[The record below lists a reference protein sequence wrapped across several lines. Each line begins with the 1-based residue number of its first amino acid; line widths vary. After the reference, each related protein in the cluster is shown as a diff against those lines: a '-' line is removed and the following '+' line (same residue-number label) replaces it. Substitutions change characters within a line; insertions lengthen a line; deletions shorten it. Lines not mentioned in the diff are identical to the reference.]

1 MLNILPPL
9 VVAMEIR
16 LSYVIMCVY
25 HALKVFHVFIF
36 IFILYY
42 FLASRATLH
51 VRLLSIHRKTRGFF
65 FFFFFFLRWVEPPP
79 IDMYNIK

>member
-25 HALKVFHVFIF
+25 HALKVFHDVFYFYFYFIIF
-36 IFILYY
+36 WPAERLY
-42 FLASRATLH
+42 
-51 VRLLSIHRKTRGFF
+51 
-65 FFFFFFLRWVEPPP
+65 
-79 IDMYNIK
+79 M

>member
-25 HALKVFHVFIF
+25 HALKVFHVFYFYFYFIIF
-36 IFILYY
+36 WPAERLY
-42 FLASRATLH
+42 
-51 VRLLSIHRKTRGFF
+51 
-65 FFFFFFLRWVEPPP
+65 
-79 IDMYNIK
+79 M